1 MKVAVKSLDNKKV
14 REIELPDEVF
24 GYPYKEHLIHSAV
37 LSYLAARRSG
47 THKTKTRREVA
58 GSGRKLW
65 RQKGTGRARIGG
77 IRSPLWRGGGTVHGP
92 QPRSH
97 ADKLSPREKR
107 NALKSAL
114 SRKLKDAEILIV
126 DRLEVDTHKT
136 KDLAGKLQGLGVS
149 GRALLVDTHGNENLA
164 LAARNNPKVKT
175 VDALA
180 VNVYDVVDRAHIVV
194 SEEALNRMVEVLSK

>member
-1 MKVAVKSLDNKKV
+1 MKVAVKNLKNKKV
-14 REIELPDEVF
+14 RDIELPDEVF

-37 LSYLAARRSG
+37 LSYLAAQRSG
-47 THKTKTRREVA
+47 SHKTKTRREVA
-58 GSGRKLW
+58 GSGRKVW

-114 SRKLKDAEILIV
+114 SRKLKDAEILVV
-126 DRLEVDTHKT
+126 DALEMDSHKT
-136 KDLAGKLQGLGVS
+136 KELAGKLEGLGVS
-149 GRALLVDTHGNENLA
+149 GRALVVDTHGNENLTI
-164 LAARNNPKVKT
+164 AARNNPKVKT

-180 VNVYDVVDRAHIVV
+180 VNVYDVVDRAHVVV
-194 SEEALNRMVEVLSK
+194 SEKALSRMVEVLSK

>member
-14 REIELPDEVF
+14 RDIELPDEVF

-47 THKTKTRREVA
+47 THKTKTRKEVA

-97 ADKLSPREKR
+97 ADKLTPREKR

-114 SRKLKDAEILIV
+114 SRKLKDAEILVV
-126 DRLEVDTHKT
+126 DRLEMETHKT
-136 KDLAGKLQGLGVS
+136 KELAGRLAGLGVS

-164 LAARNNPKVKT
+164 IAARNNPKVKT

-180 VNVYDVVDRAHIVV
+180 VNVYDVVDRSHIVV
-194 SEEALNRMVEVLSK
+194 SEDALNCIVEVLSK

>member
-1 MKVAVKSLDNKKV
+1 MKVAVKNLDNKKV

-114 SRKLKDAEILIV
+114 SRKLKDAEILVV
-126 DRLEVDTHKT
+126 DRLEMDSHKT
-136 KDLAGKLQGLGVS
+136 KDLAVKLEGLGVS
-149 GRALLVDTHGNENLA
+149 GRALLVDTHGNEKLA
-164 LAARNNPKVKT
+164 LAARNNPQVRT

-180 VNVYDVVDRAHIVV
+180 VNVYDVVDCPHIVV
-194 SEEALNRMVEVLSK
+194 SEEALSHIVEVLSK